1 MLGGPKCK
9 NAWVDESRAL
19 HDPWPN
25 VNLARFKRNR
35 GGRTNAIEGVLQVRG
50 ARKADRRIVV
60 AAMPASVAKARHSR
74 TFPFLS
80 MELSRF
86 NGAD

>member
-1 MLGGPKCK
+1 MRGSMNREHFMTHGPM
-9 NAWVDESRAL
+9 STF
-19 HDPWPN
+19 
-25 VNLARFKRNR
+25 ARFKSNR

-74 TFPFLS
+74 AFPFLS